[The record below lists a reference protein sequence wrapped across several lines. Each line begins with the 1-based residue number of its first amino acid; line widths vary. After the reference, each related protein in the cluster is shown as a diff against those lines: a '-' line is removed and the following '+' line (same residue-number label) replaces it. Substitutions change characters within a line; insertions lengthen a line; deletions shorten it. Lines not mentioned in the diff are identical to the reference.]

1 MTQKRIKSKS
11 ANPFLENSDHMGEM
25 TVRQLVELVSTP
37 EFPKGLDTTIRIGDV
52 EGNNGVNGD
61 HNNDNTVGGAASNV
75 VDDTVD
81 TAENVVD
88 DAADA
93 VRDVANGAGDVVNDV
108 TGNPNAR
115 NGRTVQNGR

>member
-11 ANPFLENSDHMGEM
+11 ANPFLENPDHMGEM

-61 HNNDNTVGGAASNV
+61 VCVCAHKP
-75 VDDTVD
+75 
-81 TAENVVD
+81 
-88 DAADA
+88 
-93 VRDVANGAGDVVNDV
+93 RDVVLSIDPHAGDEEYDPE
-108 TGNPNAR
+108 G
-115 NGRTVQNGR
+115 